1 MGRPITRQEMDCACT
16 KVNGRATHAHCVHEF
31 LLLFVDFQV
40 VSVGIPVSIQIASG
54 WYRG

>member
-1 MGRPITRQEMDCACT
+1 MDCACT